1 MKSIFFILFFY
12 SVLQL
17 NAQTGINTIDP
28 KATLD
33 VVGQPSSITVMDG
46 IIPPRLTGD
55 QLQAKT
61 YTSDQNGAI
70 TYATQA
76 SSSPAGQTINVTSAG
91 LYVFN
96 SILNQW
102 IALSS
107 NTANSYS
114 KNVFCDTND
123 PNTATIFDDEL
134 PVVTNTVS
142 LTQNQQNIYYGL
154 DGSVWI
160 WNGTSYISYN
170 QNYNLNVGQRVSIIR
185 TMANSVANNT
195 ILPASGL
202 IELDATI
209 RIDLRKVSNT
219 YYSPRILNISANSK
233 KITYQTFATTSNQ
246 NEQVVSTTLSSNS
259 ALEVDGDNLVD
270 WSTTGTE
277 VITTN
282 VILPDGKWYEIQW
295 FAFEVSSIKQIYM
308 TVLRKF

>member
-282 VILPDGKWYEIQW
+282 IILPDGKWYEIQW

>member
-70 TYATQA
+70 TFATQA

>member
-70 TYATQA
+70 TFATQA

-282 VILPDGKWYEIQW
+282 VILLDGKWYEIQW

>member
-33 VVGQPSSITVMDG
+33 VVGQPSTITVMDG

-219 YYSPRILNISANSK
+219 YYSPRIVNISANSK
-233 KITYQTFATTSNQ
+233 KITYQTFATASNQ

-282 VILPDGKWYEIQW
+282 VILLDGKWYEIQW

>member
-33 VVGQPSSITVMDG
+33 VVGQPSTITVMDG

-219 YYSPRILNISANSK
+219 YYSPRIVNISANSK
-233 KITYQTFATTSNQ
+233 KITYQTFATASNQ

>member
-1 MKSIFFILFFY
+1 MKSIFFVLFFY

-17 NAQTGINTIDP
+17 NAQTGINTVDP

-33 VVGQPSSITVMDG
+33 VVGQPATITVMDG

-55 QLQAKT
+55 QLKAKT

-76 SSSPAGQTINVTSAG
+76 CSSPAGQTINVTSAG

-96 SILNQW
+96 STLNQW

-107 NTANSYS
+107 NTANSSS

-142 LTQNQQNIYYGL
+142 LIQNQQNIYYGL
-154 DGSVWI
+154 DGSVWV

-185 TMANSVANNT
+185 TMANSLANNT

-209 RIDLRKVSNT
+209 RIDLRKVDNT
-219 YYSPRILNISANSK
+219 YYSPRIVNISSNSK
-233 KITYQTFATTSNQ
+233 KITYQTFATNYNQ

-259 ALEVDGDNLVD
+259 ALEVDGDNWVS
-270 WSTTGTE
+270 WTTSGTE
-277 VITTN
+277 VVTTN

-295 FAFEVSSIKQIYM
+295 FAFEVSSLKQIYM

>member
-28 KATLD
+28 KATLE
-33 VVGQPSSITVMDG
+33 VVGQPTITTVMDG

-61 YTSDQNGAI
+61 YTSNQNGAI
-70 TYATQA
+70 VYATQA
-76 SSSPAGQTINVTSAG
+76 SSSPSGQTINVTSAG

-96 SILNQW
+96 SIINQW
-102 IALSS
+102 IAMSS
-107 NTANSYS
+107 NTVNSTS

-142 LTQNQQNIYYGL
+142 LIQNQQNIYYGL

-185 TMANSVANNT
+185 TMANSVVNNT
-195 ILPASGL
+195 ILPATGL

-209 RIDLRKVSNT
+209 RIDLRKVDNN
-219 YYSPRILNISANSK
+219 YYSPRIVNISANSK
-233 KITYQTFATTSNQ
+233 KITYQTFSTTSNQ
-246 NEQVVSTTLSSNS
+246 NEQYVSGTLSSNS
-259 ALEVDGDNLVD
+259 TLEVDGDNLVA
-270 WSTTGTE
+270 WTTSGTE
-277 VITTN
+277 VVTTN
-282 VILPDGKWYEIQW
+282 IISPDSKWYEIQW

>member
-70 TYATQA
+70 TFATQA

-282 VILPDGKWYEIQW
+282 VILLDGKWYEIQW
-295 FAFEVSSIKQIYM
+295 FAFEVSSLKQIYM

>member
-12 SVLQL
+12 TVLQL
-17 NAQTGINTIDP
+17 NAQTGINTVDP

-33 VVGQPSSITVMDG
+33 VVGQPSTITVMDG

-76 SSSPAGQTINVTSAG
+76 SSSPIGQTINVTSAG

-134 PVVTNTVS
+134 PVVTHTVS
-142 LTQNQQNIYYGL
+142 LIQNQQNIYYGL

-170 QNYNLNVGQRVSIIR
+170 QNYNLNVGQRVSILR

-195 ILPASGL
+195 ILSASGL
-202 IELDATI
+202 IELDGTI
-209 RIDLRKVSNT
+209 RIDLRKADNN

-246 NEQVVSTTLSSNS
+246 NEQVVSVTLSSNS
-259 ALEVDGDNLVD
+259 FLEVDGDNLVA
-270 WSTTGTE
+270 WTTSGTE

-282 VILPDGKWYEIQW
+282 IILPDGKWYEIQW
-295 FAFEVSSIKQIYM
+295 FAFEISSIKQIYM